1 MPNKLK
7 QLPEKYK
14 AGFLR
19 EMDLRTELA
28 TRLRANYEEIID
40 DLGGG
45 NAQTHVKL
53 AMIERFVFL
62 ESVVQ
67 SLEAQIA
74 NNPKEADGLM
84 GRWVQSVN
92 ALTGLA
98 KVVGLER
105 RLRKATDLR
114 AYLAEAK

>member
-1 MPNKLK
+1 MPKLK
-7 QLPEKYK
+7 SLPAKYK

-28 TRLRANYEEIID
+28 QRLNDAYTEIID

-45 NAQTHVKL
+45 NALTHVKS
-53 AMIERFVFL
+53 AMVERFVFL

-67 SLEAQIA
+67 GLEAQIA
-74 NNPKEADGLM
+74 NKPQEADALM

-92 ALTGLA
+92 ALIGLA
-98 KVVGLER
+98 KTVGLER

-114 AYLAEAK
+114 AYIEAAK